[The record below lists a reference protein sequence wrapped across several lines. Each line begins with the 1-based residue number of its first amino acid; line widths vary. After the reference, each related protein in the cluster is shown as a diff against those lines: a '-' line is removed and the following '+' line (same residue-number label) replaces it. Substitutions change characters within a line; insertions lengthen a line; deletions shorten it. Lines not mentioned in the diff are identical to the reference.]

1 MHLPNHISSLLL
13 EIIKICKSLGF
24 NFVLGNYSN
33 MISSY
38 DSCHYNTCWC
48 WSWFTLK
55 TQSIMAAEFPN
66 YCWSCDRNS
75 VWPKHLTLTYYTLCQ
90 ELIKS
95 VGMLHLVANAVHIAV
110 VRSLNMWK
118 TNAVVVQTT
127 RQLSCCLAFS
137 SLGVGLLYF
146 MLADCCWP
154 ALRFKTSIT
163 LSHGNLSILFSLS

>member
-1 MHLPNHISSLLL
+1 MHLPNHIHLFFLRLSRYPSLLGSML
-13 EIIKICKSLGF
+13 FLVS
-24 NFVLGNYSN
+24 YSN
-33 MISSY
+33 MIGSY

-48 WSWFTLK
+48 WSWFMLK

-75 VWPKHLTLTYYTLCQ
+75 VWLKHLTLTYYTLCQ
-90 ELIKS
+90 ELMKS

-110 VRSLNMWK
+110 VRSLNMRK

-127 RQLSCCLAFS
+127 PQLCLVVLADTRRH
-137 SLGVGLLYF
+137 F

-154 ALRFKTSIT
+154 ALRSKTSIT